1 VVANDHVDLLV
12 EEGEVHALLGE
23 NGAGKTTLMNILF
36 GFTHPD
42 EGEIRLDDV
51 PVRFGS
57 PKDAIAAGIGMVHQH
72 FMLVPVFTVT
82 ENIVLGQEQAG
93 PLGLLDRS
101 AAERDVRELSRR
113 FGLDVPPDALVED
126 LPVGVQ
132 QRVEIVKA
140 LYREAKVLILDE
152 PTAVLTPQEID
163 EFIQVI
169 RAVVNDFQTSVI
181 FISHKLREV
190 REIADRVTVMR
201 LGKVVG
207 STTPAESSEEELASM
222 MVGRTVQLHV
232 SKEPSR
238 PGENVLE
245 VRDLRVAD
253 DRGQV
258 AVNGV
263 DLDVRQGEIL
273 TVAGVQGNGQTE
285 LVEALTGLAR
295 PLTGTIVLAGD
306 DLAHASPRDILRAGV
321 AHIPE
326 DRQRDGLVAE
336 FPVADNLV
344 LNTFDQAPFAKGLS
358 MNREAIDRS
367 AAERVKE
374 FDIRTPSIKAA
385 AGTLSGGNQQK
396 IIVAREFSRPI
407 KLLIASQ
414 PTRGLDVGSVQYIH
428 ERIVRQ
434 RDEGLGV
441 LIISS
446 ELDEVLALADRIAV
460 MYRGRI
466 AGPFDAATM
475 TRERLGL
482 LMAGAEQGEDAA
494 TEAGA

>member
-1 VVANDHVDLLV
+1 
-12 EEGEVHALLGE
+12 
-23 NGAGKTTLMNILF
+23 
-36 GFTHPD
+36 
-42 EGEIRLDDV
+42 
-51 PVRFGS
+51 
-57 PKDAIAAGIGMVHQH
+57 
-72 FMLVPVFTVT
+72 
-82 ENIVLGQEQAG
+82 
-93 PLGLLDRS
+93 
-101 AAERDVRELSRR
+101 
-113 FGLDVPPDALVED
+113 VED

-163 EFIQVI
+163 EFFQVI

-201 LGKVVG
+201 MGKVVG

-263 DLDVRQGEIL
+263 DFDVRQGEIM

-306 DLAHASPRDILRAGV
+306 DLGHASPRDILRAGV

-344 LNTFDQAPFAKGLS
+344 LNTFDQPPFAHGLS
-358 MNREAIDRS
+358 MDREAIAAS
-367 AAERVKE
+367 AVERVKE
-374 FDIRTPSIKAA
+374 FDIRTPSTQAP

-434 RDEGLGV
+434 RDEGLAV
-441 LIISS
+441 LIVSS

-460 MYRGRI
+460 MYRGRM

-494 TEAGA
+494 TGEGA

>member
-1 VVANDHVDLLV
+1 VVANDRVDLVV

-101 AAERDVRELSRR
+101 AAQRDVRELSRQ
-113 FGLDVPPDALVED
+113 FGLDVPPHALVED

-163 EFIQVI
+163 EFFQVI

-201 LGKVVG
+201 LGRVVG
-207 STTPAESSEEELASM
+207 ATTPAESGEAELASM

-263 DLDVRQGEIL
+263 DFDVRQGEIL

-285 LVEALTGLAR
+285 LVEALTGLTR
-295 PLTGTIVLAGD
+295 PLSGTIVLAGD
-306 DLAHASPRDILRAGV
+306 DLAHASPRDILRTGV

-344 LNTFDQAPFAKGLS
+344 LNTFDQPPFAKGLS
-358 MNREAIDRS
+358 MDRDAIAAS
-367 AAERVKE
+367 AVERVKE
-374 FDIRTPSIKAA
+374 FDIRTPSTQAP

-434 RDEGLGV
+434 RDEGLAV
-441 LIISS
+441 LIVSS
-446 ELDEVLALADRIAV
+446 ELDEVLALADRIGV
-460 MYRGRI
+460 MYRGRM

-482 LMAGAEQGEDAA
+482 LMAGAEQGEDAG
-494 TEAGA
+494 TGAGA

>member
-1 VVANDHVDLLV
+1 
-12 EEGEVHALLGE
+12 
-23 NGAGKTTLMNILF
+23 
-36 GFTHPD
+36 
-42 EGEIRLDDV
+42 
-51 PVRFGS
+51 
-57 PKDAIAAGIGMVHQH
+57 
-72 FMLVPVFTVT
+72 
-82 ENIVLGQEQAG
+82 
-93 PLGLLDRS
+93 
-101 AAERDVRELSRR
+101 
-113 FGLDVPPDALVED
+113 
-126 LPVGVQ
+126 
-132 QRVEIVKA
+132 
-140 LYREAKVLILDE
+140 
-152 PTAVLTPQEID
+152 
-163 EFIQVI
+163 
-169 RAVVNDFQTSVI
+169 
-181 FISHKLREV
+181 
-190 REIADRVTVMR
+190 
-201 LGKVVG
+201 
-207 STTPAESSEEELASM
+207 M

-238 PGENVLE
+238 PGKNVLE

-253 DRGQV
+253 DRGQI

-263 DLDVRQGEIL
+263 DLDVREGEIL

-344 LNTFDQAPFAKGLS
+344 LNTFDQRPFARGLS
-358 MNREAIDRS
+358 MDREAIDRS

-374 FDIRTPSIKAA
+374 FDIRTPSIKAP

-441 LIISS
+441 LIVSS

-460 MYRGRI
+460 MYRGRM